1 MKMIYVRWKRSE
13 SRTGSGLMHGVFH
26 HVSYFCFSFILH
38 DSHDQTYL
46 LYSISRCDETFV

>member
-26 HVSYFCFSFILH
+26 HVYFCFSFILH
-38 DSHDQTYL
+38 DSQTYL